1 MLVPVY
7 QGGQDVEGAADKDG
21 EQEESDQGLLGSVE
35 QSSPGSCRQSGSV
48 KYNYFWSLPSL
59 TCEALTL
66 TEEVGEW
73 KE

>member
-35 QSSPGSCRQSGSV
+35 QSSPGS
-48 KYNYFWSLPSL
+48 
-59 TCEALTL
+59 
-66 TEEVGEW
+66 
-73 KE
+73 